1 MNVLY
6 EEEGGFKVG
15 AVLADGGTSL
25 QVEAPHGKRSK
36 IKSSA
41 VLLHFENPPLAG
53 FMDAAQSVAQ
63 GVDVDFLWQCCGAAE
78 FSFEALGQEYF
89 GRAPAAQ
96 EAAGL
101 LLKLHGSPMYF
112 YKKGKGRYKAAPA
125 DALKAALA
133 SVEKKRLLAEEKQ
146 RQVDELIAGRLPGA
160 FVPLVSK
167 LLYAP
172 DKNSIEWKAL
182 ESACDHL
189 KLTPARVLAKC
200 GALESPHVY
209 HLNRFLFEFF
219 PRGTGFGELPPVE
232 APGELPHADVAA
244 FSIDDATT
252 TEIDDAFSVTKRAGG
267 RVRIGVHIAA
277 PALGIAMGSAVDAAA
292 RARLST
298 VYFPG
303 TKITMLPAQA
313 IAEFTLAAGKA
324 RPALSLYVDLAADGS
339 IDATTSRCE
348 QVPIVANLR
357 HAELDEAFSTE
368 AVAAASIAHAHGDEL
383 MVLLRL
389 AQRLEAVRGSGGAEA
404 ETERAEF
411 NFEID
416 GDRVRI
422 VERRRGTPVDRVVSE
437 LMIYA
442 NTTWGAQLAQAGYA
456 AIYRAQTGNAA
467 RMTTA
472 PAPHEGLGV
481 AQYAWSSSPLRRY
494 VDLINQRQLIA
505 LLAGQPGPYQ
515 NGDETLLT
523 ALRDF
528 ELAYEAYV
536 AFQRNMER
544 YWCLRWIEQEAA
556 YRLNATVIRD
566 NLVRFNRLPLVIR
579 VPSLRDAAAGDQVM
593 VEVSRLDPW
602 DLALHGEF
610 IAKVSSS

>member
-15 AVLADGGTSL
+15 SVLADGGASL
-25 QVEAPHGKRSK
+25 QIEAPHGKRSK

-41 VLLHFENPPLAG
+41 VLLHFEQPPLG
-53 FMDAAQSVAQ
+53 SFMDAAQRVAQ
-63 GVDVDFLWQCCGAAE
+63 GVDVDFLWQCCGTAE

-146 RQVDELIAGRLPGA
+146 RHVDELVAGRLPGA
-160 FVPLVSK
+160 FGPLVSK

-182 ESACDHL
+182 EAACDHL
-189 KLTPARVLAKC
+189 KLTPARLLAKC
-200 GALESPHVY
+200 GAIESPHAY
-209 HLNRFLFEFF
+209 HLNRFLFEYF
-219 PRGTGFGELPPVE
+219 PCGTAFEELPPVK

-267 RVRIGVHIAA
+267 RVRIGIHIAA
-277 PALGIAMGSAVDAAA
+277 PALGIAMGSAVDAVA

-313 IAEFTLAAGKA
+313 VAEFTLAAGKA
-324 RPALSLYVDLAADGS
+324 RPALSLYADLAADGS
-339 IDATTSRCE
+339 IEATTSRCE

-357 HAELDEAFSTE
+357 HDELDETFS
-368 AVAAASIAHAHGDEL
+368 ADAAAAASVAHAHGGEL

-389 AQRLEAVRGSGGAEA
+389 AQRLGAARGSGGAEGEA
-404 ETERAEF
+404 ERAEF

-422 VERRRGTPVDRVVSE
+422 VERRRGTPVDKVVSE
-437 LMIYA
+437 LMIHA

-456 AIYRAQTGNAA
+456 AIFRAQTGNAA
-467 RMTTA
+467 RMTTT

-515 NGDETLLT
+515 NGDEALLT

-536 AFQRNMER
+536 TFQRNMER

-556 YRLNATVIRD
+556 YRLDATVIRD

-579 VPSLRDAAAGDQVM
+579 VPSLRDVAAGDQVTI
-593 VEVSRLDPW
+593 EVSRLDPW
-602 DLALHGEF
+602 DLTLHGEF
-610 IAKVSSS
+610 IANVSGS